1 MEDVKVVPTLPR
13 RRSGV
18 TEASAQWDPYALKA
32 KEVYPNSVQVAEGVE
47 EEFGKR
53 LRRRRRDPYYTTEG
67 HIKVSVLNTSVGK
80 DGIRRGDVYFT
91 WVPYKKK
98 GK

>member
-18 TEASAQWDPYALKA
+18 TEASAQWDRFAIKA
-32 KEVYPNSVQVAEGVE
+32 KEVYPSSVLLVEGVE
-47 EEFGKR
+47 EELGKR
-53 LRRRRRDPYYTTEG
+53 LRRRRRDPYYTQDG
-67 HIKVSVLNTSVGK
+67 HVKVSVLNTSVGK

-91 WVPYKKK
+91 WVKYEKK